1 MYLMGTVSLIEKE
14 VFFMKSFK
22 LSLTLYAVTLFVSF
36 FLTTST
42 DYNSFLWKLVI
53 GQVFAIP
60 VFLLS
65 LLLCIVFREQPSL
78 KEH

>member
-1 MYLMGTVSLIEKE
+1 MGTVSLLEKE
-14 VFFMKSFK
+14 VYFMKSFK
-22 LSLTLYAVTLFVSF
+22 LSLTLYVIALMISF

-42 DYNSFLWKLVI
+42 EYNTFLWKLVI

-60 VFLLS
+60 AFLIT
-65 LLLCIVFREQPSL
+65 LLLCIVFRDQPSL